1 MPGTSSPLQDRIHY
15 PGGAWEHS
23 HPDRIA
29 ANARM
34 YGMAPAPVERAR
46 VLELGCG
53 AGRNLIPMACVL
65 PEARFL
71 GIELAARPVGI
82 GRGLAATLALSNVE
96 LRQCDIL
103 DLPADLGEFDY
114 IVAHGVYSWV
124 PAPVRDALMAAFARH
139 LAPEGVACLNF
150 NAFPG
155 GHLRNLA
162 RDAMRFR
169 LAAFDDPEAHGEDA
183 VRFVRT
189 VAEAQPE
196 GSPYRRILE
205 EELER
210 LEGNP
215 AGVLFH
221 DDLAPDHQAFHFRHV
236 VEHAARHGLQYLCE
250 ARPADVHPDRYPAA
264 VRAALRRTGG
274 DRIAAAP
281 RRVGGDR
288 IATVPP
294 SMLTTSGDAGLRRT
308 GGDRIAAAPPS
319 VSTTSGDPALRRS
332 SDDHIAAALRRT
344 AGGDRIAREQCFD
357 FLVCQMYRCSLFCRE
372 GVALA
377 PHADPERMSDLRA
390 ASAARPEPAP
400 ADLTDGIPATFRAPD
415 GAAARIDDSA
425 AKAALELLAGRWPA
439 SAEVEALLRDARR
452 RAGRTGGPTPLERR
466 EFAAFLAS
474 GHASGLVDL
483 HTWEPPMTTAVG
495 ERPVAS
501 ALARTEV
508 AHGSRVTS
516 LRHRPVDID
525 DPVAAAVL
533 ARLDGARDFETL
545 RKDVGR
551 AFPGMTLPADYLRM
565 VLAGLAHHCLLE
577 K

>member
-1 MPGTSSPLQDRIHY
+1 MPDTSSPLQDRIHY

-34 YGMAPAPVERAR
+34 YGMAPAPVEGAR

-53 AGRNLIPMACVL
+53 AGRNLVPMACVL

-82 GRGLAATLALSNVE
+82 GRGLAAALALSNVE
-96 LRQCDIL
+96 LRQGDVL

-114 IVAHGVYSWV
+114 IIAHGVYSWV

-139 LAPEGVACLNF
+139 LAPEGVAYLNF
-150 NAFPG
+150 NALPG
-155 GHLRNLA
+155 GHLRGLA
-162 RDAMRFR
+162 RDMMRFR

-205 EELER
+205 EELDR

-221 DDLAPDHQAFHFRHV
+221 DDLAPDHQAFQFRHV
-236 VEHAARHGLQYLCE
+236 AGHAARHGLQYLCE
-250 ARPADVHPDRYPAA
+250 ARPADVHPGRYPAA
-264 VRAALRRTGG
+264 IRAAWRRTGG
-274 DRIAAAP
+274 DRIAAA
-281 RRVGGDR
+281 
-288 IATVPP
+288 
-294 SMLTTSGDAGLRRT
+294 LRR
-308 GGDRIAAAPPS
+308 GDGNR
-319 VSTTSGDPALRRS
+319 
-332 SDDHIAAALRRT
+332 IAAALRRT
-344 AGGDRIAREQCFD
+344 GGDDRIARQQCFD

-372 GVALA
+372 GIALA

-400 ADLTDGIPATFRAPD
+400 ADLTDGLPATFRAPD
-415 GAAARIDDSA
+415 GAAACIDDSA

-439 SAEVEALLRDARR
+439 SVELEALLRDARR
-452 RAGRTGGPTPLERR
+452 RAGRTGRPTPLERR

-474 GHASGLVDL
+474 SHASGLVDL
-483 HTWEPPMTTAVG
+483 HTWEPPITTAVSD
-495 ERPVAS
+495 RPVAS
-501 ALARTEV
+501 ALARVEIG
-508 AHGSRVTS
+508 HGSRVTS
-516 LRHRPVDID
+516 LRHRPVDLD

-533 ARLDGARDFETL
+533 ARLDGDRDFETL

-551 AFPGMTLPADYLRM
+551 AFPGMALPADYLRM

-577 K
+577 G

>member
-1 MPGTSSPLQDRIHY
+1 MPDTSSPLQDRIHY

-23 HPDRIA
+23 HPDRIV

-34 YGMAPAPVERAR
+34 YGMAPAPVEGAR

-53 AGRNLIPMACVL
+53 AGRNLVPMACVL

-71 GIELAARPVGI
+71 GIELATRPVGI
-82 GRGLAATLALSNVE
+82 GRGLAAALALSNVE
-96 LRQCDIL
+96 LRQGDVL

-139 LAPEGVACLNF
+139 LAPEGVAYLNF
-150 NAFPG
+150 NALPG

-162 RDAMRFR
+162 RDMMRFR

-196 GSPYRRILE
+196 GSPYRRVLE
-205 EELER
+205 EELDR
-210 LEGNP
+210 LEHNP
-215 AGVLFH
+215 TGVLFH

-236 VEHAARHGLQYLCE
+236 AGHAARHGLQYLCE
-250 ARPADVHPDRYPAA
+250 ARPADVHPGRYPAA
-264 VRAALRRTGG
+264 IRAALRRTGG
-274 DRIAAAP
+274 DRIAAAL
-281 RRVGGDR
+281 RRGDGDR
-288 IATVPP
+288 IAAVPP
-294 SMLTTSGDAGLRRT
+294 SML
-308 GGDRIAAAPPS
+308 
-319 VSTTSGDPALRRS
+319 TTSGDPALRRS

-344 AGGDRIAREQCFD
+344 GGDDRIARQQCFD

-377 PHADPERMSDLRA
+377 PHADPGRMSDLRA

-400 ADLTDGIPATFRAPD
+400 ADLTDGIPATFRTPD
-415 GAAARIDDSA
+415 GVAAHIDDSA

-439 SAEVEALLRDARR
+439 SVEFEALLRDARR
-452 RAGRTGGPTPLERR
+452 RAGRTGRPTPLERR

-483 HTWEPPMTTAVG
+483 HTWEPPMTTAVSD
-495 ERPVAS
+495 RPVAS
-501 ALARTEV
+501 ALARVEIGY
-508 AHGSRVTS
+508 GSRVTS
-516 LRHRPVDID
+516 LRHRPVDVD

-533 ARLDGARDFETL
+533 ARLDGDRDFETL

-551 AFPGMTLPADYLRM
+551 AFPGVALPGDYLRM

-577 K
+577 G

>member
-1 MPGTSSPLQDRIHY
+1 MPDPSSPLQERIHY

-34 YGMAPAPVERAR
+34 YGMAPAPVEGAR

-53 AGRNLIPMACVL
+53 AGRNLIPMACAL

-82 GRGLAATLALSNVE
+82 GRGLAAALALSNVE
-96 LRQCDIL
+96 LRQGDVL
-103 DLPADLGEFDY
+103 DLPSDLGEFDY

-124 PAPVRDALMAAFARH
+124 SAPVRDALMAVFARH
-139 LAPEGVACLNF
+139 LAPEGVAYLNF
-150 NAFPG
+150 NALPG

-162 RDAMRFR
+162 RDMMRFR

-183 VRFVRT
+183 MRFVRT

-205 EELER
+205 EELDR
-210 LEGNP
+210 LEHNP

-221 DDLAPDHQAFHFRHV
+221 DDLAPDHRAFHFRHV
-236 VEHAARHGLQYLCE
+236 AGHAARHGLQYLCE
-250 ARPADVHPDRYPAA
+250 ARPADVHPGRYPAA

-274 DRIAAAP
+274 E
-281 RRVGGDR
+281 
-288 IATVPP
+288 
-294 SMLTTSGDAGLRRT
+294 
-308 GGDRIAAAPPS
+308 
-319 VSTTSGDPALRRS
+319 
-332 SDDHIAAALRRT
+332 HIAAALRR
-344 AGGDRIAREQCFD
+344 GDGDRIAAALRRDDGDRIEAVPPSTSMASGDPASRRSGDDPIAAASRRTGDGRIARQQRFD

-372 GVALA
+372 GIALA

-390 ASAARPEPAP
+390 ASAARPDPAP
-400 ADLTDGIPATFRAPD
+400 ADLTDGIPVAFRAPD
-415 GAAARIDDSA
+415 GAAAHIDDSA
-425 AKAALELLAGRWPA
+425 AKAALDLLAGRWPA
-439 SAEVEALLRDARR
+439 SVEIEALLRDARR
-452 RAGRTGGPTPLERR
+452 RAGRTGRPTPLERR

-483 HTWEPPMTTAVG
+483 HTWEPPMTTVVG
-495 ERPVAS
+495 DRPVAS
-501 ALARTEV
+501 ALARVEI
-508 AHGSRVTS
+508 AHGPRVTS
-516 LRHRPVDID
+516 LRHRPVDVD

-533 ARLDGARDFETL
+533 ARLDGTRNFETL
-545 RKDVGR
+545 RKDIGR
-551 AFPGMTLPADYLRM
+551 AFPGITLPADYLRM
-565 VLAGLAHHCLLE
+565 VLSGLAHHCLLE
-577 K
+577 G

>member
-1 MPGTSSPLQDRIHY
+1 MPDTSSPLQDRIHY

-34 YGMAPAPVERAR
+34 YGMAPAPVEGAR

-53 AGRNLIPMACVL
+53 AGRNLVPMACVL

-82 GRGLAATLALSNVE
+82 GRGLAAALALSNVE
-96 LRQCDIL
+96 LRQGDVL

-139 LAPEGVACLNF
+139 LAPEGVAYLNF
-150 NAFPG
+150 NALPG
-155 GHLRNLA
+155 GHLRGLA
-162 RDAMRFR
+162 RDMMRFR

-205 EELER
+205 EELDR

-236 VEHAARHGLQYLCE
+236 AGHAARHGLQYLCE
-250 ARPADVHPDRYPAA
+250 ARPADVHPGRYPAA
-264 VRAALRRTGG
+264 IRAVWRRTGG
-274 DRIAAAP
+274 DRIAAAL
-281 RRVGGDR
+281 RRGDGNR
-288 IATVPP
+288 IAAVPP
-294 SMLTTSGDAGLRRT
+294 SML
-308 GGDRIAAAPPS
+308 
-319 VSTTSGDPALRRS
+319 TTSGDPALRRS

-344 AGGDRIAREQCFD
+344 GGDDRIARQQCFD

-372 GVALA
+372 GIALA

-400 ADLTDGIPATFRAPD
+400 ADLTDGLPATFRAPD
-415 GAAARIDDSA
+415 GAAACIDDSA

-439 SAEVEALLRDARR
+439 SVELEALLRDARR
-452 RAGRTGGPTPLERR
+452 RAGRTGRPTPLERR

-483 HTWEPPMTTAVG
+483 HTWEPPMTTAVSD
-495 ERPVAS
+495 RPVAS
-501 ALARTEV
+501 ALARVEIG
-508 AHGSRVTS
+508 HGSRVTS
-516 LRHRPVDID
+516 LRHRPVDLD

-533 ARLDGARDFETL
+533 ARLDGDRDFETL

-551 AFPGMTLPADYLRM
+551 AFPGMALPADYLRM

-577 K
+577 G

>member
-1 MPGTSSPLQDRIHY
+1 MPDTTSPLQDRIDY

-53 AGRNLIPMACVL
+53 AGRNLIPMARVL

-71 GIELAARPVGI
+71 GIELASRPVGI
-82 GRGLAATLALSNVE
+82 GRGLAAALALSNVE
-96 LRQCDIL
+96 LRQGDVL
-103 DLPADLGEFDY
+103 DLPAGLGEFDY

-124 PAPVRDALMAAFARH
+124 SAPVRDALMAAFARH
-139 LAPEGVACLNF
+139 LAPEGIAYLNF

-155 GHLRNLA
+155 GHLRGLA
-162 RDAMRFR
+162 RDMMRFR
-169 LAAFDDPEAHGEDA
+169 LEAFDDPEAHGEDA
-183 VRFVRT
+183 VRFVRS

-205 EELER
+205 EELDR
-210 LEGNP
+210 LERNP
-215 AGVLFH
+215 TGVLFH

-236 VEHAARHGLQYLCE
+236 VGHAARHGLQYLCE
-250 ARPADVHPDRYPAA
+250 ARPADVHPGRYPAA
-264 VRAALRRTGG
+264 VRTALRRSGG
-274 DRIAAAP
+274 DRIAAA
-281 RRVGGDR
+281 
-288 IATVPP
+288 
-294 SMLTTSGDAGLRRT
+294 LRRT
-308 GGDRIAAAPPS
+308 GRDR
-319 VSTTSGDPALRRS
+319 T
-332 SDDHIAAALRRT
+332 
-344 AGGDRIAREQCFD
+344 AREQCFD

-390 ASAARPEPAP
+390 ASAARPDPAP
-400 ADLTDGIPATFRAPD
+400 ADLADGIPVTFRAPD

-439 SAEVEALLRDARR
+439 SVALEALLRDARR
-452 RAGRTGGPTPLERR
+452 RAGRTGRPTPLERR

-483 HTWEPPMTTAVG
+483 HTWEPPMTTVVSD
-495 ERPVAS
+495 RPVAS
-501 ALARTEV
+501 ALARVEI

-516 LRHRPVDID
+516 LRHRPVEID

-533 ARLDGARDFETL
+533 TCLDGDRDFEML
-545 RKDVGR
+545 RRDAGR
-551 AFPGMTLPADYLRM
+551 AFPGAALPGDYLRM
-565 VLAGLAHHCLLE
+565 VLSGLAHHCLLE
-577 K
+577 G

>member
-1 MPGTSSPLQDRIHY
+1 MPDPSSPLQDRIHY

-34 YGMAPAPVERAR
+34 HGMAPAPVEGAR

-53 AGRNLIPMACVL
+53 AGRNLIPMACAL

-82 GRGLAATLALSNVE
+82 GRGLAAALALSNVE
-96 LRQCDIL
+96 MRQGDVL

-114 IVAHGVYSWV
+114 IIAHGVYSWV
-124 PAPVRDALMAAFARH
+124 SAPVRDALMAVFARH
-139 LAPEGVACLNF
+139 LAPEGVAYLNF
-150 NAFPG
+150 NALPG

-162 RDAMRFR
+162 RDMMRFR

-205 EELER
+205 EELDR
-210 LEGNP
+210 LEHNP

-236 VEHAARHGLQYLCE
+236 AGHAARHGLQYLCE
-250 ARPADVHPDRYPAA
+250 ARPADVHPGRYPAA
-264 VRAALRRTGG
+264 VRAALRRSGG
-274 DRIAAAP
+274 E
-281 RRVGGDR
+281 
-288 IATVPP
+288 
-294 SMLTTSGDAGLRRT
+294 
-308 GGDRIAAAPPS
+308 
-319 VSTTSGDPALRRS
+319 
-332 SDDHIAAALRRT
+332 
-344 AGGDRIAREQCFD
+344 RIARQQRFD

-372 GVALA
+372 GIALA

-390 ASAARPEPAP
+390 ASAARPDPAP
-400 ADLTDGIPATFRAPD
+400 ADLTDGIPVAFRAPD
-415 GAAARIDDSA
+415 GAAAHIDDSA

-439 SAEVEALLRDARR
+439 SVGLEALLRDARR
-452 RAGRTGGPTPLERR
+452 RAGRTGRPTPLERR

-483 HTWEPPMTTAVG
+483 HTWEPPMTTVVSD
-495 ERPVAS
+495 RPVAS
-501 ALARTEV
+501 ALARVEI

-516 LRHRPVDID
+516 LRHRPVDVD

-533 ARLDGARDFETL
+533 ARLDGTRDFETL
-545 RKDVGR
+545 RKDIGR
-551 AFPGMTLPADYLRM
+551 AFPGITLPADYLRM
-565 VLAGLAHHCLLE
+565 VLSGLAHHCLLE
-577 K
+577 G